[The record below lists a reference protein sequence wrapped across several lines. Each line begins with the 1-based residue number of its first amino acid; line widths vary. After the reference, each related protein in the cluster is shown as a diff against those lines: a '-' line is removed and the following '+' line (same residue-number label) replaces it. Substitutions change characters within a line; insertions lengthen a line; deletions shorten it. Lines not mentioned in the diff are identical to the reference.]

1 MKRLKN
7 ILILLTV
14 FIFSICLFPKITN
27 AVNVPSE
34 VKNNKIIE
42 KLIKIEKNQEVL
54 VKQFDNLQKKID
66 RQTFIF
72 TALLSAIFT
81 LIGILIVFTYWSKK
95 RNF

>member
-1 MKRLKN
+1 MNRLKN
-7 ILILLTV
+7 ILILLIV
-14 FIFSICLFPKITN
+14 FIFSICLFPKFTN
-27 AVNVPSE
+27 AVNVSSE
-34 VKNNKIIE
+34 LKNNKTTE